1 MSEINIPKKHPPS
14 TATDDESV
22 AGTTARMQDDSK
34 DAGAVAETE
43 QCREQLSMGS
53 TRSIKIGSGEY
64 YQRWRLIKD
73 ILARYGVKIG
83 GLSVIVAIVL
93 IFFYL
98 LYVVYPLFISATA
111 EPVSEYAVPEQAL
124 GNTLLLE
131 MEEQNEMAARFTDS
145 GQVVFF
151 EAATGKTVLT
161 QAVAIPEGAH
171 ITSFAQGSP
180 INEGAVIYGLSD
192 GRAVIV
198 KHQYKVTYPNNKRA
212 ITPSLKY
219 PLGEQPLVLE
229 ESGAALEKI
238 AVKVG
243 ENATTIAAKTAD
255 TPQGPGKVRLINFQK
270 EQSLFADEAALTRTD
285 SILEQSAAGIA
296 DILIDKDESNLYL
309 ISNDGQ
315 LGFFNISDKGSPSI
329 RQQQNVVDAG
339 QKITSVAFLNGDISL
354 MIGDSS
360 GLVSQWSMVKDNLNR
375 PAMQK
380 IRSFKVSDKA
390 VVAINSEQRRKGF
403 MTTDAD
409 GVMGI
414 YHSTAEREMIKER
427 VSAALPN
434 AAVLSPRANALLMQS
449 ADGKMH
455 FWHID
460 NEHPEVSIK
469 SLWQKVW
476 YESYPKP
483 DYIWQSSSANNDF
496 EPKYSLTP
504 LVFGTLK
511 AAFYAML
518 VAIPLALMGAIYT
531 AYFMAP
537 QMRQYVKPS
546 IEIMGA
552 LPTVILGFL
561 AGLWLAPFLEENL
574 AGFFAMLIIVPIGVL
589 LFAFAWQ
596 FIPKTIAHNLPAGW
610 DAAILI
616 PVILL
621 SGWFAFKVS
630 VPLETFLFHGTLRD
644 WFKAELG
651 IGYDQ
656 RNALV
661 VGVAM
666 GFAVIPTIFSIAEDA
681 IFSVPKHL
689 TVGSLALGATPWQ
702 TMTRVVLLTAS
713 PGIFSAIMIGFGRAV
728 GETMIVLMAT
738 GNTPV
743 MDLSVFQGLRTL
755 AANIAVEMP
764 ESEVDSTHYRVLFLA
779 ALVLFMFT
787 FVFNTLAEVIRQRLR
802 EKYSSL

>member
-1 MSEINIPKKHPPS
+1 MSEIIANTKPS
-14 TATDDESV
+14 SPRQASE
-22 AGTTARMQDDSK
+22 A
-34 DAGAVAETE
+34 
-43 QCREQLSMGS
+43 
-53 TRSIKIGSGEY
+53 
-64 YQRWRLIKD
+64 YQRWRLLKD
-73 ILARYGVKIG
+73 KIARYAVEIG

-98 LYVVYPLFISATA
+98 LYVVYPLFISASV
-111 EPVSEYAVPEQAL
+111 EPVNHFAVPEPSM
-124 GNTLLLE
+124 GKTVLLE
-131 MEEQNEMAARFTDS
+131 MEEQNEVAARFTDT

-151 EAATGKTVLT
+151 EVATGKTLLT
-161 QAVAIPEGAH
+161 QAIAIPANTK

-180 INEGAVIYGLSD
+180 INEGAVIYGLSN
-192 GRAVIV
+192 GQAIVV
-198 KHQYKVTYPNNKRA
+198 KHQYKTTFPDNKRL

-219 PLGEQPLVLE
+219 PLGEAPLKIDT
-229 ESGAALEKI
+229 SGAALEKI
-238 AVKVG
+238 AVKIG
-243 ENATTIAAKTAD
+243 SDASTIIAKSAS
-255 TPQGPGKVRLINFQK
+255 KIRLVNLAK
-270 EQSLFADEAALTRTD
+270 EQSLFADEGAMTRTD
-285 SILEQSAAGIA
+285 AVLEVSADNVENILV
-296 DILIDKDESNLYL
+296 DKDEAKLYL
-309 ISNDGQ
+309 LSADGQ
-315 LGFFNISDKGSPSI
+315 LSFIDINNKTSPVLT
-329 RQQQNVVDAG
+329 QEQNVVTAG
-339 QKITSVAFLNGDISL
+339 QKITHVSFLNGDLSL
-354 MIGDSS
+354 LIGDSS
-360 GLVSQWSMVKDNLNR
+360 GLVSQWSMIRDELNHKTLE
-375 PAMQK
+375 K
-380 IRSFKVSDKA
+380 IRAFKVSDKP

-403 MTTDAD
+403 MTVDAD
-409 GVMGI
+409 GMVGI
-414 YHSTAEREMIKER
+414 YHTTAERQLIQQKMGDSSP
-427 VSAALPN
+427 V
-434 AAVLSPRANALLMQS
+434 AAVLSPRASGILLEL
-449 ADGKMH
+449 ADGQMH
-455 FWHID
+455 FWRVD

-483 DYIWQSSSANNDF
+483 NYIWQSSSASNDF

-511 AAFYAML
+511 AAFYAMW
-518 VAIPLALMGAIYT
+518 VAVPLALMGAIYT

-537 QMRQYVKPS
+537 GMRVYVKPT

-561 AGLWLAPFLEENL
+561 AGLWLAPFMEAHL
-574 AGFFAMLIIVPIGVL
+574 GGIFALMMIVPLGVM
-589 LFAFAWQ
+589 LFAYAWLYLPKAISQ
-596 FIPKTIAHNLPAGW
+596 RIPEGW
-610 DAAILI
+610 GAAFLI

-621 SGWFAFKVS
+621 SGWFAFTVS
-630 VPLETFLFHGTLRD
+630 VPLESFLFNGSLRD
-644 WFKAELG
+644 WFKSELG

-661 VGVAM
+661 VGIAM

-702 TMTRVVLLTAS
+702 TMSRVVLLTAS

-743 MDLSVFQGLRTL
+743 MDMSVFQGLRTL

-779 ALVLFMFT
+779 ALVLFVFT
-787 FVFNTLAEVIRQRLR
+787 FIFNTLAEVVRQRLR

>member
-1 MSEINIPKKHPPS
+1 MSEINAPIKQPS
-14 TATDDESV
+14 T
-22 AGTTARMQDDSK
+22 M
-34 DAGAVAETE
+34 
-43 QCREQLSMGS
+43 
-53 TRSIKIGSGEY
+53 KISSGEY
-64 YQRWRLIKD
+64 HQRWRLFKD
-73 ILARYGVKIG
+73 ALARYGVVAG
-83 GLSVIVAIVL
+83 GLGVIVAIVL

-98 LYVVYPLFISATA
+98 LYVVYPLFISASA
-111 EPVSEYAVPEQAL
+111 EPVSEYSVPEQAL
-124 GNTLLLE
+124 GNTVLLAI
-131 MEEQNEMAARFTDS
+131 EEQNEVAARFTDS
-145 GQVVFF
+145 GQAVFF
-151 EAATGKTVLT
+151 DATTGKTILT
-161 QAVAIPEGAH
+161 QAVTIPEGVH

-180 INEGAVIYGLSD
+180 VKEGAVIYGLSD
-192 GRAVIV
+192 GRAIV
-198 KHQYKVTYPNNKRA
+198 VKQQYKVSYPENVRV

-219 PLGEQPLVLE
+219 PLGEQPLVLD

-243 ENATTIAAKTAD
+243 ADSTTIVVKTAD
-255 TPQGPGKVRLINFQK
+255 SPVPPLTIDRTGSLPIATLPPSLAVDRTGSLPIATLPPSLAVAGKILLINFQK
-270 EQSLFADEAALTRTD
+270 EQSLFADEASLTRTD
-285 SILEQSAAGIA
+285 SIIDLPSAGIS
-296 DILIDKDESNLYL
+296 DILIDKEEANLYL
-309 ISNDGQ
+309 ISNDGR
-315 LGFFNISDKGSPSI
+315 LGFFDISNKSSPDLK
-329 RQQQNVVDAG
+329 QQLNVVDAG
-339 QKITSVAFLNGDISL
+339 QKITSVTFLNGDLSL

-360 GLVSQWSMVKDNLNR
+360 GLVSQWSIVKDELNR

-380 IRSFKVSDKA
+380 IRAFKVSDKA
-390 VVAINSEQRRKGF
+390 VIAINSEQRRKGF

-409 GVMGI
+409 GIIGI

-427 VSAALPN
+427 VSDAVPAA
-434 AAVLSPRANALLMQS
+434 AILSPRANALLVQS
-449 ADGKMH
+449 SDGKIH
-455 FWHID
+455 FWHVD

-537 QMRQYVKPS
+537 GMRVYVKPS

-561 AGLWLAPFLEENL
+561 AGLWLAPFMEEHL
-574 AGFFAMLIIVPIGVL
+574 TGIFAMLMIVPIGVM

-596 FIPKTIAHNLPAGW
+596 FIPKTIAENLAEGW

-621 SGWFAFKVS
+621 SGWLAFKMS
-630 VPLETFLFHGTLRD
+630 IPLETYMFHGTLQDWLRD
-644 WFKAELG
+644 EMG

-656 RNALV
+656 RNSLV
-661 VGVAM
+661 VGIAM

-702 TMTRVVLLTAS
+702 TMIRVVLLTAS
-713 PGIFSAIMIGFGRAV
+713 PGIFSAVMIGFGRAV

-743 MDLSVFQGLRTL
+743 MDFSVFQGMRTL

-764 ESEVDSTHYRVLFLA
+764 ESEVDSTHYRILFLA